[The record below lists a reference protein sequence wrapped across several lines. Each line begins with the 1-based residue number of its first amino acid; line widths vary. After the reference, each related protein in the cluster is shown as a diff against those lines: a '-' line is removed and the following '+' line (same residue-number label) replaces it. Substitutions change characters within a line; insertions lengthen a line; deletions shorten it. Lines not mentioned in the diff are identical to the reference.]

1 MWKILW
7 KREKIAPEEQFL
19 PLSKI
24 FYYMMLDFYVKTGVR
39 FSLRDKQLFEITEV
53 EITRVDCTNQ
63 TILYA
68 FGIYQQIFLIE
79 WGINIFIFLPHI
91 FYTDIALTVS
101 WLWKTHL
108 NWFAKTALYIRFKL
122 SFQYPSYWN
131 EHITTLM
138 CLSIG
143 TPKNNKFSICFKW
156 KIHYFQVSQNLG
168 RVQPHYNALEY
179 RDN

>member
-79 WGINIFIFLPHI
+79 
-91 FYTDIALTVS
+91 
-101 WLWKTHL
+101 
-108 NWFAKTALYIRFKL
+108 
-122 SFQYPSYWN
+122 
-131 EHITTLM
+131 
-138 CLSIG
+138 
-143 TPKNNKFSICFKW
+143 
-156 KIHYFQVSQNLG
+156 
-168 RVQPHYNALEY
+168 
-179 RDN
+179 